1 MVFLAFA
8 SFGAIVLGIVTL
20 FKKVIT
26 KTLAVL
32 LPNKLKRKMKEI
44 ELTQENKI
52 IVKKIIEAN

>member
-20 FKKVIT
+20 FKKVIS